1 MLPYIIQFY
10 FLVIYYMKDN
20 WLKYFKK
27 YRKLHPK
34 KNFRALLKLYIN
46 EFKKKN
52 KTKKKRRRKKNKTS
66 KK

>member
-1 MLPYIIQFY
+1 
-10 FLVIYYMKDN
+10 MKDN

-34 KNFRALLKLYIN
+34 KNFRALLKLSIN